1 MTNEIERHSTNNIKG
16 NIGIEAI
23 FKSGTTF
30 SVNYERL
37 QKLNESAHYDNI
49 YFKFGHISAEDSE
62 FAFNFNP
69 MQNNQTN
76 LNYKKTINGYDVVV
90 SSNYSSNNQI
100 PEYGANIEVSNTF

>member
-23 FKSGTTF
+23 FKNGTTF

-37 QKLNESAHYDNI
+37 QKLNDSAHNDNI
-49 YFKFGHISAEDSE
+49 YFKFGHISEEDSE

-76 LNYKKTINGYDVVV
+76 ATYTKIINGYNVMIG
-90 SSNYSSNNQI
+90 SNYSLDSDI
-100 PEYGANIEVSNTF
+100 PNYGANIEVSSTF